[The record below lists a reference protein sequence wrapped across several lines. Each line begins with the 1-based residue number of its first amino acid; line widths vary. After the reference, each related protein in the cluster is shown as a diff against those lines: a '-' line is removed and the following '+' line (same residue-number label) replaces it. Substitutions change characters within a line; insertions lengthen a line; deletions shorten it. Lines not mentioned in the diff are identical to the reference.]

1 MRFKTLLPWIVLQ
14 SVLLDDH
21 AHTHAS
27 QFLLS
32 LGRVNDPTPVLSD
45 TCFSPLSQS
54 EKRGN
59 LCWHEINLGR
69 VRGNHNTT
77 LICVCHCSP
86 LPDSLTHR
94 ERHIQT
100 EEVEIKGTY
109 SVWPGLETWPKRL
122 SKFSENVFSYCALE
136 SMEFFFF
143 SKVFFFIHKIKAFW
157 FGFTK

>member
-1 MRFKTLLPWIVLQ
+1 MKNDTEKLLTYESQVPGHYQTFHTSGIPNITLLSWTIMRFKTLLPWIVLQ

-109 SVWPGLETWPKRL
+109 SV
-122 SKFSENVFSYCALE
+122 
-136 SMEFFFF
+136 
-143 SKVFFFIHKIKAFW
+143 
-157 FGFTK
+157 